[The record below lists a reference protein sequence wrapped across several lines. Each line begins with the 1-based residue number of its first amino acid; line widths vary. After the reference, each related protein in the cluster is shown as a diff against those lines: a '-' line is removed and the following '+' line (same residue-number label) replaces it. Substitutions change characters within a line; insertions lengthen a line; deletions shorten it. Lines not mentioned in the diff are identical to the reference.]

1 MIRNFTEHSA
11 NERTFLAWIRTA
23 IAVIGFGF
31 VLEKF
36 NLFILALAAT
46 ASAEVGKAIRTD
58 RLSGPI
64 GRYEGLAFMLT
75 GLVLIGLG
83 YWRFVRNEKLIDGTA
98 ARETGGVQAEIA
110 VSAILVALVAVY
122 CASILVG

>member
-1 MIRNFTEHSA
+1 LIRNFTEHSA
-11 NERTFLAWIRTA
+11 NERTFLGWIRTA
-23 IAVIGFGF
+23 IAVIAFGF

-46 ASAEVGKAIRTD
+46 ASAQVSTAIRTD

-83 YWRFVRNEKLIDGTA
+83 YWRFIRNKKMIEGAEVREA
-98 ARETGGVQAEIA
+98 GGVQAESA
-110 VSAILVALVAVY
+110 VSAILTALVAVY
-122 CASILVG
+122 CASILVR